1 MKAKTLII
9 YDNSGKIWG
18 RHDSGYEAPNG
29 LPYLEV
35 EIPQGKYL
43 VSVDVS
49 GAEPAVVY
57 ADYPK
62 SETVV
67 LKEQVDALTL
77 ALAEM
82 MGV

>member
-1 MKAKTLII
+1 MTLII
-9 YDNSGKIWG
+9 YDNNGKIWIQM
-18 RHDSGYEAPNG
+18 SGVYDVPVG
-29 LPYLEV
+29 LNYLEV
-35 EIPQGKYL
+35 EVPAGKYP

-49 GAEPAVVY
+49 GTEPTVIY

-62 SETVV
+62 SETAI
-67 LKEQVDALTL
+67 LKEQVEALTL

>member
-1 MKAKTLII
+1 MKTLFI
-9 YDNSGKIWG
+9 YDNNGKIWNQM
-18 RHDSGYEAPNG
+18 SGVYEVPNG

-35 EIPQGKYL
+35 EIPVGKYP

-49 GAEPAVVY
+49 GEEHKVVY
-57 ADYPK
+57 ADFPK
-62 SETVV
+62 SETAL
-67 LKEQVDALTL
+67 LKEQVDMLTL